1 MTRKVLVIGLGLIGG
16 SIALALQKAP
26 ETKIIGYD
34 MDAQTRE
41 HAKTLNIVHDIVA
54 DPLAVAAE
62 VDVIIFGTPVNATL
76 DWMEQLKSWPLKNKV
91 IVTDTGSTKINYA
104 KSRRITRTW
113 DNVYWWTSNGG
124 VS

>member
-1 MTRKVLVIGLGLIGG
+1 
-16 SIALALQKAP
+16 
-26 ETKIIGYD
+26 

-41 HAKTLNIVHDIVA
+41 HAKTLNIVHEIVA
-54 DPLAVAAE
+54 DPLVVAAE

-104 KSRRITRTW
+104 KASELRELGITFI
-113 DNVYWWTSNGG
+113 GG
-124 VS
+124 HPMAGSHKSGVLVR

>member
-1 MTRKVLVIGLGLIGG
+1 
-16 SIALALQKAP
+16 
-26 ETKIIGYD
+26 

-41 HAKTLNIVHDIVA
+41 HAKTLNIVHDIVT
-54 DPLAVAAE
+54 DPQAVAAD

-104 KSRRITRTW
+104 KSRRIT
-113 DNVYWWTSNGG
+113 
-124 VS
+124 